1 MIEIYKVNI
10 LTEQTGGSNLSTRYF
25 MTLEKATEYLEEQRQ
40 YYFDDSDES
49 DSESD
54 TDGDDLE
61 DSKEELKENN
71 GDSDDES
78 DDSYVEEITVEF
90 LTSLFEETQTFIP
103 CIVFEYFSDD
113 EYTSA
118 TINKIKID
126 N

>member
-10 LTEQTGGSNLSTRYF
+10 LTEQAGGSNLSTKYF

-40 YYFDDSDES
+40 YYFDDSDDES
-49 DSESD
+49 DSD
-54 TDGDDLE
+54 ADDVVE
-61 DSKEELKENN
+61 SKEELKENN
-71 GDSDDES
+71 DDSDNESES
-78 DDSYVEEITVEF
+78 DDSYEEEITVEF

>member
-10 LTEQTGGSNLSTRYF
+10 LTEQAGGSNLSTKYF

-40 YYFDDSDES
+40 YYFYDSDDES
-49 DSESD
+49 DSD
-54 TDGDDLE
+54 ADDVVE
-61 DSKEELKENN
+61 SKEELKENN
-71 GDSDDES
+71 DDSDNESES